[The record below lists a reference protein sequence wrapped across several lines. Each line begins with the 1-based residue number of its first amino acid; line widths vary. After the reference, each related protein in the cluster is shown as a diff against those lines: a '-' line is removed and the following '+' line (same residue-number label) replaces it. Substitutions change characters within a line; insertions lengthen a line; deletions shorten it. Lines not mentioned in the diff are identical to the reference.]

1 MYLLDYQYTH
11 ANLKL
16 SCLKN
21 EDLDRALA
29 LRQACERVGFCFYL
43 ASLERKVWGG
53 VYEEY
58 DYPRYRSSYRDEEEC
73 ETDGSEGEFHTI
85 EDIIDD
91 DYCLVS
97 VFDHYGGKILTRV
110 PISID
115 NIVQEN
121 PFEAEP
127 PDEEDYQGFTGNQGA
142 NATHWYRRA
151 VINFLR
157 TNLRQS

>member
-1 MYLLDYQYTH
+1 M
-11 ANLKL
+11 NLKL
-16 SCLKN
+16 SCPKN

-29 LRQACERVGFCFYL
+29 LGQACERVGFYLYL

-73 ETDGSEGEFHTI
+73 ETDESDGEFHTI

-91 DYCLVS
+91 DYCLDS
-97 VFDHYGGKILTRV
+97 VFDHHSGKILARV

-115 NIVQEN
+115 DIVQET

-127 PDEEDYQGFTGNQGA
+127 PDEEDFQGFTGNEGA

-151 VINFLR
+151 VINSL
-157 TNLRQS
+157 TNLKQS